1 MNIGIEA
8 TSATEAQKAG
18 VGNYTY
24 NLIRAIARLQREE
37 HTYTLYLRYP
47 LRQQSEQAWSD
58 SVPSEGKNNS
68 KLISKVLRAPYLWTQ
83 ARLPFE
89 LWMSPQDVYF
99 FPSPAIPLLYQPA
112 KSVITVHDV
121 AFLFFPDCFSP
132 MLRGWLNIA
141 TKRGTLKAKKV
152 IAVSE
157 STRQDL
163 ISYYGIAPE
172 KIVVVHHGVHE
183 MYRPLPQMGST
194 FEVGSIFSEAQM
206 KPNSKVAPIS
216 LIEAVKV
223 KYQIEGPYIL
233 CIGTLQKRKNIP
245 RLLQSFYVL
254 KQEHYIPHRLVLVGQ
269 RCPDLPE
276 HEIFSTMKQLSL
288 QEDVVWTGYI
298 ADRDMPVLLN
308 GAELFVFPSLYEG
321 FGMPILEAM
330 ACGVPVA
337 CSNTSSLPEVVGE
350 AGMMFDPYD
359 IESMTV
365 AIHRALTDEA
375 LRRHLRQQGLQRA
388 KGFSWKQCAQKTLD
402 VLEAVCY
409 KK

>member
-8 TSATEAQKAG
+8 TSAAEPQKAG

-24 NLIRAIARLQREE
+24 NLIRAIALLQRED
-37 HTYTLYLRYP
+37 HFYTLYLRQP
-47 LRQQSEQAWSD
+47 LRQDSGQSWSD
-58 SVPSEGKNNS
+58 TNSSES
-68 KLISKVLRAPYLWTQ
+68 PPKLVSKVLRFPYLWTQ
-83 ARLPFE
+83 IRLPLE
-89 LWMSPQDVYF
+89 MRISPQDVYF
-99 FPSPAIPLLYQPA
+99 FPSPAIPLIYQPA

-141 TKRGTLKAKKV
+141 TERGTSKAKKV

-163 ISYYGIAPE
+163 ISYYGVAPE

-183 MYRPLPQMGST
+183 IYRSLPQMGST
-194 FEVGSIFSEAQM
+194 LEVGSISQ
-206 KPNSKVAPIS
+206 
-216 LIEAVKV
+216 IESAKA
-223 KYQIEGPYIL
+223 KYRIEGPYIL

-254 KQEHYIPHRLVLVGQ
+254 KQEHNIPHKLVLVGQ
-269 RCPDLPE
+269 RCSDLPE

-298 ADRDMPVLLN
+298 TDRDMPILLN

-337 CSNTSSLPEVVGE
+337 CSNTSSLPEVAGE

-365 AIHRALTDEA
+365 VIHRALTDEA
-375 LRRHLRQQGLQRA
+375 LRRQLRQQGLQRA
-388 KGFSWKQCAQKTLD
+388 KGFSWERCAQKTLD

-409 KK
+409 EK